1 MSKSRHS
8 TVSSLPRGS
17 GEAPAP
23 SEPAFLAVGRV
34 LRPHAL
40 NGELRV
46 EIHTDYPERFA
57 HHKQLYLGPEHA
69 PYVLQ
74 GHRFHQKTVLLKF
87 EGVDDRTQAETLRGQ
102 WVWLPIEEAVPLEEG
117 ECYLHQLLH
126 MRVVTED
133 GEELGEVVDLIETG
147 ANAVFVI
154 HGTRGEILVPDIKEV
169 VVDVDVG
176 ARQITVRLLDG
187 LI

>member
-1 MSKSRHS
+1 
-8 TVSSLPRGS
+8 
-17 GEAPAP
+17 
-23 SEPAFLAVGRV
+23 
-34 LRPHAL
+34 
-40 NGELRV
+40 
-46 EIHTDYPERFA
+46 
-57 HHKQLYLGPEHA
+57 
-69 PYVLQ
+69 
-74 GHRFHQKTVLLKF
+74 VLLKF

-147 ANAVFVI
+147 ANMVYVVR
-154 HGTRGEILVPDIKEV
+154 GTRGEILVPDIKEV